1 VSVVWA
7 LAEVTDT
14 DPLAMK
20 PFASV
25 TDLSA
30 FKTFLAADG
39 VTGLRV
45 TFTYGDWT
53 VTVTGDGGI
62 TLRETDGE

>member
-1 VSVVWA
+1 
-7 LAEVTDT
+7 
-14 DPLAMK
+14 MK

-25 TDLSA
+25 IDLSA